1 MAITKIHAI
10 KATITRAI
18 NYICDPKKTD
28 EGILISSFGCSP
40 ETATFDFKFAL
51 SKTDLADPNKAFH
64 LIQAFMPGEV
74 SYEKAHQIG
83 IELADKLLE
92 GKYSYIVSTHI
103 DKKHVHNHI
112 IFCAADNIHHKKYH
126 DCKKTYYHIRHLN
139 DEVCAKHQLSIISPN
154 QHGKQYK
161 EWLSKNNNTS
171 WKYNLKKCIDKVIQ
185 FSNTYEDFIILLR
198 ANGYEIKGETFEEN
212 SSKYI
217 LFRPLDQEH
226 FIRGSMKSLGM
237 EYTKERI
244 KERIES
250 KNDKLQLNKH
260 VSLLAKKKTL
270 IKEYSSKKLI
280 NTSSEKYIQNPA
292 LKHWANIENLKIATN
307 NYNAVNSIVE
317 LKKQLATQTALIKT
331 VQNNLVKTEHQLK
344 DLGEILKYAQQYKE
358 NHIYHIRYQKSKNP
372 DAYLRQHE
380 MQLLLYDGA
389 ENILKS
395 CGINPTTL
403 DIDKLYNHYNILHV
417 KKETLL
423 QTYQSTTKELN
434 TLNQKLNNLN
444 QYLNQNDVQQ
454 IPDKK
459 IQKDTPML

>member
-1 MAITKIHAI
+1 M
-10 KATITRAI
+10 
-18 NYICDPKKTD
+18 
-28 EGILISSFGCSP
+28 
-40 ETATFDFKFAL
+40 
-51 SKTDLADPNKAFH
+51 
-64 LIQAFMPGEV
+64 
-74 SYEKAHQIG
+74 
-83 IELADKLLE
+83 
-92 GKYSYIVSTHI
+92 
-103 DKKHVHNHI
+103 
-112 IFCAADNIHHKKYH
+112 
-126 DCKKTYYHIRHLN
+126 
-139 DEVCAKHQLSIISPN
+139 
-154 QHGKQYK
+154 
-161 EWLSKNNNTS
+161 KNT
-171 WKYNLKKCIDKVIQ
+171 
-185 FSNTYEDFIILLR
+185 
-198 ANGYEIKGETFEEN
+198 
-212 SSKYI
+212 
-217 LFRPLDQEH
+217 
-226 FIRGSMKSLGM
+226 
-237 EYTKERI
+237 
-244 KERIES
+244 
-250 KNDKLQLNKH
+250 
-260 VSLLAKKKTL
+260 
-270 IKEYSSKKLI
+270 
-280 NTSSEKYIQNPA
+280 A

-307 NYNAVNSIVE
+307 NYNAVSSIVE
-317 LKKQLATQTALIKT
+317 LKRQLATQTALIKT